1 MRTKTKLASCN
12 TLALEP
18 AKLLAA
24 VARAIADDRCTET
37 RLCDCF
43 AARQPHQNAT
53 CLRGSQHKQQR
64 RRGPP
69 TQATQA
75 TMVEPK
81 KMKVAELRA
90 ALAERGL
97 STDGLKAVLVD
108 RLQLALDEEEFGL
121 DEPAAAAPAPSP
133 EKAPAAPSPKAAAKP
148 PSPKAPAPPPA
159 PVPEPA
165 APEPA
170 PVATEELSELEKKK
184 AARAARFGI
193 PLYVAPKDKKQQ
205 DKKKKK
211 KRAERFGLP
220 DPDAD
225 EAKKKARK
233 ERFEDPRAKEEAAKK
248 AARAE
253 RFKDPAVKA
262 NEAKLKARAERFA
275 PPS

>member
-1 MRTKTKLASCN
+1 MGADAKKLKRQ
-12 TLALEP
+12 P
-18 AKLLAA
+18 FR
-24 VARAIADDRCTET
+24 VIANDGVHRDTSDFH
-37 RLCDCF
+37 LHPP
-43 AARQPHQNAT
+43 ARQRRA
-53 CLRGSQHKQQR
+53 LRPAAAAQLNTGGA
-64 RRGPP
+64 RGPRRK
-69 TQATQA
+69 QRKA

-133 EKAPAAPSPKAAAKP
+133 EKAPVPSPKTAKP

-159 PVPEPA
+159 AEEPAPEPA
-165 APEPA
+165 AEA
-170 PVATEELSELEKKK
+170 TTEELSELEKKK

-193 PLYVAPKDKKQQ
+193 PLYVAPKDKKQN

>member
-1 MRTKTKLASCN
+1 MRPRKTNRSHSEAS
-12 TLALEP
+12 
-18 AKLLAA
+18 AA
-24 VARAIADDRCTET
+24 SLGHPRQQAIA
-37 RLCDCF
+37 
-43 AARQPHQNAT
+43 ANARQHLNTALST
-53 CLRGSQHKQQR
+53 
-64 RRGPP
+64 RGPP
-69 TQATQA
+69 RPRHEAA
-75 TMVEPK
+75 MVEPK

-133 EKAPAAPSPKAAAKP
+133 EKAPVPSPKAAAKP

-159 PVPEPA
+159 PEPA
-165 APEPA
+165 AEPA
-170 PVATEELSELEKKK
+170 ADPAPPATEELSELEKKK

-193 PLYVAPKDKKQQ
+193 PLYVAPKDKKQN

>member
-1 MRTKTKLASCN
+1 MLR
-12 TLALEP
+12 
-18 AKLLAA
+18 
-24 VARAIADDRCTET
+24 ARALRSS
-37 RLCDCF
+37 F
-43 AARQPHQNAT
+43 AASASNPSELGHQRTAAA
-53 CLRGSQHKQQR
+53 RHK
-64 RRGPP
+64 
-69 TQATQA
+69 A

-133 EKAPAAPSPKAAAKP
+133 EKAPVPSPKAAKP
-148 PSPKAPAPPPA
+148 PSPKAPAPEPA
-159 PVPEPA
+159 EEPAAAPEPA
-165 APEPA
+165 APA
-170 PVATEELSELEKKK
+170 TTEEPSELEKKK

-193 PLYVAPKDKKQQ
+193 PLYVAPKDKKQN

>member
-1 MRTKTKLASCN
+1 MLR
-12 TLALEP
+12 
-18 AKLLAA
+18 
-24 VARAIADDRCTET
+24 ARALRSS
-37 RLCDCF
+37 F
-43 AARQPHQNAT
+43 AASASNPSELGHQRTAAA
-53 CLRGSQHKQQR
+53 RHK
-64 RRGPP
+64 
-69 TQATQA
+69 A

-133 EKAPAAPSPKAAAKP
+133 EKAPAPSPKAAKP
-148 PSPKAPAPPPA
+148 PSPKAPPPA
-159 PVPEPA
+159 PEPAAEPA

-170 PVATEELSELEKKK
+170 TTEEPSELEKKK

-193 PLYVAPKDKKQQ
+193 PLYVAPKDTKQN